1 MVDGSFVRLKTASV
15 SYRLSERT
23 LKAIGLNT
31 VSISLIGNN
40 LWLIYSD
47 SKLNGQDPEF
57 FNAGG
62 VALPINKQ
70 FVMSLKVGF

>member
-1 MVDGSFVRLKTASV
+1 VGT
-15 SYRLSERT
+15 
-23 LKAIGLNT
+23 
-31 VSISLIGNN
+31 N

-47 SKLNGQDPEF
+47 PALQGQDPEF

-70 FVMSLKVGF
+70 FTFSLKLGF